1 MSGRRVIGSNAGGIP
16 EVLDLVAGDVF
27 TSADPAQL
35 ANILERKIY
44 GDSNPVEIDKV
55 KPLFSMQSI
64 GAQYKRRYEEIIGR

>member
-27 TSADPAQL
+27 TSGDPAQL